1 MITTEAMMK
10 LQNGSD
16 VRGVAIAGVPGE
28 DVTLVPEAVNRIA
41 AGFAKFL
48 AKKLNKQTSDLRI
61 AVGHDSRVSAGMMN
75 AAASSVRASTSR
87 TAAWLRRRPCSCPLF
102 LKIPTW
108 MAPS

>member
-1 MITTEAMMK
+1 MIAKEAMMK

-48 AKKLNKQTSDLRI
+48 AKKLHKQT
-61 AVGHDSRVSAGMMN
+61 VSSG
-75 AAASSVRASTSR
+75 RASTSR

-108 MAPS
+108 MVPL